1 MRQRSGLISCVT
13 PEMVE
18 LCFATGGAMFLGK
31 QADS

>member
-1 MRQRSGLISCVT
+1 MRQHSGLISFVT

-18 LCFATGGAMFLGK
+18 LCFATGGAMFLDK